1 VVPRRRAATHP
12 RTLAAFFKAL
22 EEGQRIADT
31 DRAAAEQ
38 AMVDMQARS
47 AYPRQ
52 PAAVMS
58 LDSFPVSTGPVG
70 SVDKARLQRV
80 VDVMQ
85 QFLGFPA
92 FNISSM
98 LMNGG

>member
-1 VVPRRRAATHP
+1 MQAPFGVSAAT
-12 RTLAAFFKAL
+12 
-22 EEGQRIADT
+22 
-31 DRAAAEQ
+31 
-38 AMVDMQARS
+38 
-47 AYPRQ
+47 
-52 PAAVMS
+52 AAVMS
-58 LDSFPVSTGPVG
+58 LDSYPVSTGPVG

-98 LMNGG
+98 LMNGV